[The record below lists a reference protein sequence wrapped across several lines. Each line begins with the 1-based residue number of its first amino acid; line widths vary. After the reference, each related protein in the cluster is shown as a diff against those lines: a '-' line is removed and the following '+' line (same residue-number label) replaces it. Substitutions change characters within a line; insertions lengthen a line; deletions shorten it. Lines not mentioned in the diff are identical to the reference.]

1 MITKKHRQKNYCE
14 HLTTELFDTFCNDY
28 INFKHYINDILNILN
43 ERNTTKKPSVSEQ
56 TLLLKEQVRLFKL
69 ENKKL
74 QEERKSQLNIIERL
88 KEN

>member
-1 MITKKHRQKNYCE
+1 MITKKHRQKNNCE
-14 HLTTELFDTFCNDY
+14 HLTTELFDTFYNDY